1 MRRMSHAWALPG
13 AGNLLVDGAPP
24 PVLIRSYGFMRLA
37 VLGLGFMGATHL
49 KALRDVPGAEIAAL
63 YSSDDRKLSG
73 DLSSLGNF
81 EGLIDFSGARQY
93 HDIER
98 AIADPAVEAV
108 DICLPTY
115 LHDVVAVEALRAGK
129 HVLVEKPMALDGFG
143 ADRMT
148 NAARR
153 YKRVLMTAHHLRF
166 SPEYVALREA
176 VLDGQLGSLRF
187 ATFERWCAAPHR
199 GEWWRNA
206 EKSGGGAFD
215 LLIHDLDFCLH
226 AFGKPKAVSASGACD
241 LERGVD
247 FLNAQ
252 LFYGAGGVALI
263 SGGWM
268 EPAGYPFSAGYR
280 VAMEGGVIEH
290 HAAGPPPTLFAPSG
304 APRVLGLA
312 GGDGYR
318 SELQYFAVCCRT
330 ATAPELCP
338 PQESADAVK
347 LMRLL
352 LEARVRGGGKL
363 VCRI

>member
-1 MRRMSHAWALPG
+1 
-13 AGNLLVDGAPP
+13 
-24 PVLIRSYGFMRLA
+24 
-37 VLGLGFMGATHL
+37 MGATHL
-49 KALRDVPGAEIAAL
+49 KALRDVPGAEIVAL
-63 YSSDDRKLSG
+63 YSSDERKLSG
-73 DLSSLGNF
+73 DLTSLPGNT
-81 EGLIDFSGARQY
+81 EPPIDFSAARKY
-93 HDIER
+93 REIER
-98 AIADPAVEAV
+98 ALADPAVEAV

-153 YKRVLMTAHHLRF
+153 YKRILMTAHVLRF
-166 SPEYVALREA
+166 SPEYVSLREA
-176 VLDGQLGSLRF
+176 VADGQLGKLRF
-187 ATFERWCAAPHR
+187 AVFERWCAAPNR

-226 AFGKPKAVSASGACD
+226 AFGKPKSVSASGYCD
-241 LERGVD
+241 LERGMD
-247 FLNAQ
+247 FLNVQ
-252 LFYGAGGVALI
+252 LYYEQGGMAAI
-263 SGGWM
+263 CGGWL
-268 EPAGYPFSAGYR
+268 EPASFPSSSGYR
-280 VAMEGGVIEH
+280 VAMEGGTLEYSSSRR
-290 HAAGPPPTLFAPSG
+290 PPTLFAPGG
-304 APRVLGLA
+304 AGRAIGLT

-330 ATAPELCP
+330 GTAPELCP
-338 PQESADAVK
+338 PHESADAVK

-352 LEARVRGGGKL
+352 IEARSRAGVKL